1 MYYTWLKFEFIYFKL
16 TIINYHTQR
25 QKKRKFTPKIKKH
38 KKKTLKFIINP
49 HEQS

>member
-25 QKKRKFTPKIKKH
+25 QKKRKFTPKIKNT
-38 KKKTLKFIINP
+38 KKKP
-49 HEQS
+49 SSS